1 MGTMDEAR
9 ISRGNERDDLVLVVG
24 DVVIDRPRR
33 TVTVGGRRV
42 RPRRRQFDL
51 LVALAQADG
60 RVLTR
65 SVLLRATGSGA
76 QDPRT
81 RTIDVQIGQLRALLA
96 PSQVAIETVRGVGYR
111 LVVSD
116 DAAEVWPAIAPLGK
130 RNFASILPEAHQ
142 SHIPA
147 AYHDP
152 YRQPAG

>member
-9 ISRGNERDDLVLVVG
+9 ISRVNERDDLVLVVG

-33 TVTVGGRRV
+33 TVTIGGRRV

-65 SVLLRATGSGA
+65 SALLRATGSGA

-96 PSQVAIETVRGVGYR
+96 SSQVAIETVRGVGYR

-116 DAAEVWPAIAPLGK
+116 DAAEA
-130 RNFASILPEAHQ
+130 
-142 SHIPA
+142 
-147 AYHDP
+147 
-152 YRQPAG
+152 